1 MFLANHFA
9 PFSHVSATKM
19 KIFTPF
25 VAIALLLISLAG
37 GADAV
42 HLTPAFQPNFSL
54 HSPSL
59 RVAKHPVSMTA
70 NPHHPVDPVHDFYHD
85 FINPIRRIIDEFRDD
100 KQRVDHLIATVRQM
114 VEDSVKV
121 RELQTLVA
129 QTKSSRR
136 RSPSSKLAWWTLPRL
151 LGGHAGRVIN

>member
-1 MFLANHFA
+1 
-9 PFSHVSATKM
+9 M

-25 VAIALLLISLAG
+25 VAIALLLLSLAG
-37 GADAV
+37 GVDAM
-42 HLTPAFQPNFSL
+42 HLTPAFQPHFSL

-121 RELQTLVA
+121 RELQTPVA
-129 QTKSSRR
+129 RTKSSR
-136 RSPSSKLAWWTLPRL
+136 STSTP
-151 LGGHAGRVIN
+151 

>member
-9 PFSHVSATKM
+9 PFSHVTATKM
-19 KIFTPF
+19 TMMTPV
-25 VAIALLLISLAG
+25 VAIVLLLLSFAG
-37 GADAV
+37 GAKAV
-42 HLTPAFQPNFSL
+42 HFTPAFQPYFSL

-85 FINPIRRIIDEFRDD
+85 FINPIRRIIDEFRGD
-100 KQRVDHLIATVRQM
+100 KERVDHLIATVRQM

-121 RELQTLVA
+121 RGLQTLVA
-129 QTKSSRR
+129 RTKSSRR
-136 RSPSSKLAWWTLPRL
+136 STSTPNSA
-151 LGGHAGRVIN
+151 